1 MDFATG
7 FAIGFLFVI
16 LLVIIV
22 SLNKNKKIGGEYD
35 ERQQIVRCKGYKA
48 GFFTMLILN
57 MIIIC
62 LTNDDGCLKY
72 ITSDAAVLISVF
84 IALIVFAVYCI
95 LNDGYFGVFEKPKS
109 TICLL
114 LLISFI
120 NILIGIANYKEWFY
134 DGKLSSGIMNFVC
147 GITLFVI
154 SLAGVVKLMLNKRE
168 DE

>member
-62 LTNDDGCLKY
+62 LTNDD
-72 ITSDAAVLISVF
+72 
-84 IALIVFAVYCI
+84 
-95 LNDGYFGVFEKPKS
+95 
-109 TICLL
+109 
-114 LLISFI
+114 
-120 NILIGIANYKEWFY
+120 
-134 DGKLSSGIMNFVC
+134 
-147 GITLFVI
+147 
-154 SLAGVVKLMLNKRE
+154 
-168 DE
+168 

>member
-16 LLVIIV
+16 LFVIIV

-35 ERQQIVRCKGYKA
+35 E
-48 GFFTMLILN
+48 
-57 MIIIC
+57 
-62 LTNDDGCLKY
+62 
-72 ITSDAAVLISVF
+72 
-84 IALIVFAVYCI
+84 
-95 LNDGYFGVFEKPKS
+95 
-109 TICLL
+109 
-114 LLISFI
+114 
-120 NILIGIANYKEWFY
+120 
-134 DGKLSSGIMNFVC
+134 KLSSGIMNFVC